1 MKLVKWRS
9 DGGMEMGGPHAPD
22 SSQRSQLQPSPMSW
36 YTMAPTSEGLGAAMP
51 LTWAEKTWS
60 SPRWP

>member
-9 DGGMEMGGPHAPD
+9 DGGMEMGGSHAPD

-36 YTMAPTSEGLGAAMP
+36 RYTMASELRPRREGLGDSRHAFDVG
-51 LTWAEKTWS
+51 
-60 SPRWP
+60 